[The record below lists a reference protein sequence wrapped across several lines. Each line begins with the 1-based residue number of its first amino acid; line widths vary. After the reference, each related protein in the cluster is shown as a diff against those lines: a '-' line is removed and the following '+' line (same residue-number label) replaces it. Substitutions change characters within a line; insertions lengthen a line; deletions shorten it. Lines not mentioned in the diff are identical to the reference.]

1 MSDDPLLIAERGS
14 ILWLTINRP
23 RQANALTLALLDAIG
38 EALSS
43 RRGDTGLR
51 GAIITAAGDKCFAA
65 GGDLKELDPL
75 RSDAEARAMSQRV
88 RAALDCIRDF
98 PLPVVAALN
107 GLALGGGAEL
117 ALACDLRV
125 AMPHAQIG
133 FLQSQLNLTTAWGGG
148 IDLIA
153 AVGQARALDML
164 LSARRVGAE
173 EALQIGL
180 VNRVAEPDQTLD
192 DCVDEILDTWRKRA
206 PQVLRGFKALASD
219 YRRSLHAR
227 LADGEEARFVE
238 TWVHPDHWDAVS
250 AAEAQRR
257 KNRKRQD

>member
-1 MSDDPLLIAERGS
+1 MPDDPLLITERDAC
-14 ILWLTINRP
+14 LWLTINRP
-23 RQANALTLALLDAIG
+23 RQANALTLSLLDAIG
-38 EALSS
+38 EALAG
-43 RRGDTGLR
+43 RRDDDRLR
-51 GAIITAAGDKCFAA
+51 AAVITATGEKCFAA

-88 RAALDCIRDF
+88 RAALDRIREF

-125 AMPHAQIG
+125 AMPQAQIG

-148 IDLIA
+148 IDLVA
-153 AVGQARALDML
+153 TVGHARALDLL

-180 VNRVAEPDQTLD
+180 VNRVAGPEQSLD
-192 DCVDEILDTWRKRA
+192 DCLDELLGSWRTRA
-206 PQVLRGFKALASD
+206 PQVMRGFKALAAE
-219 YRRSLHAR
+219 YRRSLHVQ

-238 TWVHPDHWDAVS
+238 AWVHPDHWDAID
-250 AAEAQRR
+250 AAQAQRR
-257 KNRKRQD
+257 KSREGKS